1 MGVRFEEKIDF
12 FFSMY
17 CMGTLVTTDPVF
29 SRQLDIYTYIY
40 ICICTYIYV
49 YIYYFHI
56 IFQTKVRI
64 ELSM

>member
-40 ICICTYIYV
+40 IYV
-49 YIYYFHI
+49 YVHIYMYIFI
-56 IFQTKVRI
+56 IFI
-64 ELSM
+64 